1 MPRTGLRISLDGR
14 VAIVTVDRA
23 KVLNALN
30 TALMEELMHTLTDLG
45 SDAGVGVVVLTGTGE
60 KSFIA
65 GADIKEM
72 AGKTPLEARA
82 YSELGQEIAHKLET
96 MRKPTIA
103 AVNGYA
109 LGGGCEIALACDVRL
124 ASENAFFGQP
134 EINLGI
140 MPGWGATQRLARA
153 TNIGYAKE
161 LILTGRMID
170 AQEALERGLVQH
182 VYPAAELMP
191 KTVELATAMA
201 AKSPIALYYAKEA
214 TNRSLHGDIGGNL
227 VHEADLYSLMF
238 STEDAREGLNAFVE
252 KRRPHVHRKIEG
264 NEPPV
269 KIAVCVKEVPSAT
282 SSRRLDP
289 ATNRLDRSGDS
300 ELNPFDVHALEEAVR
315 IRESGVDVA
324 EIVAVCMGPE
334 SASRALTK
342 ALALGADRAVLLSD
356 PGAGGLGHLGYRLR
370 PGDCHRRPRT
380 PTWCCWASRRPTP
393 TAT

>member
-14 VAIVTVDRA
+14 VAIVTIDRA

-45 SDAGVGVVVLTGTGE
+45 SDAGVGVLVLTGTGE

-124 ASENAFFGQP
+124 ASENALFGQP

-191 KTVELATAMA
+191 KAIELAAAMA
-201 AKSPIALYYAKEA
+201 SKSPIALYYAKEA

-252 KRRPHVHRKIEG
+252 KR
-264 NEPPV
+264 
-269 KIAVCVKEVPSAT
+269 
-282 SSRRLDP
+282 
-289 ATNRLDRSGDS
+289 
-300 ELNPFDVHALEEAVR
+300 NPTF
-315 IRESGVDVA
+315 IG
-324 EIVAVCMGPE
+324 
-334 SASRALTK
+334 K
-342 ALALGADRAVLLSD
+342 
-356 PGAGGLGHLGYRLR
+356 
-370 PGDCHRRPRT
+370 
-380 PTWCCWASRRPTP
+380 
-393 TAT
+393 